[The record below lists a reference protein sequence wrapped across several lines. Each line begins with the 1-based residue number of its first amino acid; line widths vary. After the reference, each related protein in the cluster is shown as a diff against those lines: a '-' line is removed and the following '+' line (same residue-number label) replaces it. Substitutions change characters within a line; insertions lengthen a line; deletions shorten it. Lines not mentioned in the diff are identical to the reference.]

1 MRDSHEPI
9 SRMPLM
15 DSTNSKVYVL
25 KRAEAPVKP
34 LSRDYAQE
42 LNPQQLAAV
51 EVVDGPALVIAGA
64 GSGKTRVLVYRVAR
78 LIDMGVDPA
87 SILLLTFT
95 RKAAQEMLGR
105 VGLLIGPQSDRVMGG
120 TFHSVAN
127 VLLRRYGRAIGLEPG
142 FTILDRGDSEDL
154 VNLVRAQTG
163 LTETG
168 KRFPRKKT
176 IADLFSKC
184 ANTMQ
189 PLEDV
194 LLTEYSHFGEYLSE
208 LTKLQEAYESTKRQR
223 QLVDYDDLLTR
234 LRELLTVDEQA
245 RQTISAIYRYMLVD
259 EYQDTNRLQAD
270 VVRKLAATHENVMV
284 VGDDS
289 QSIYSFRGASFRNIM
304 EFPALFPGTRM
315 FKLEENYRST
325 QSILALANDILK
337 GATEKYSKTL
347 FTQKG
352 QGERPALVEVIGE
365 NSQSRFVA
373 QKILELREEGVP
385 LDEMAVLFRSSF
397 HAFDLEIELTKRD
410 VPFVKRGG
418 FKFLETAHVKDLLAH
433 LRIVY
438 NPLDTV
444 SWNRSLLLVDGVGQK
459 RSRDLLT
466 QLVGSEAPYEVLRQG
481 GGRSALGLRNL
492 AAALESVGNV
502 EDGSPADQVNRLLE
516 YYYPILK
523 EQYDDYPK
531 RIRDLEHLMVMAE
544 RYGALEEFLADVTLE
559 PPNESVTGIEAQ
571 DRDDERLVLSTIHSA
586 KGLEWRCVFVIWL
599 VDGRFPSSYSFLTE
613 EELEE
618 ERRLLYVAVTR
629 AKQFLYLTFPVQ
641 VYDKITGSV
650 LSKPSRFLDDVPAS
664 LVEPWSVVEHGE
676 PWR

>member
-15 DSTNSKVYVL
+15 DSTNSKIYVL

-127 VLLRRYGRAIGLEPG
+127 VLLRRYGRTIGLEPG

-194 LLTEYSHFGEYLSE
+194 LLTEYSHFGEYLGE
-208 LTKLQEAYESTKRQR
+208 LTKLQKAYESTKRQR

-289 QSIYSFRGASFRNIM
+289 QSIYSFRGATFRNIM

>member
-127 VLLRRYGRAIGLEPG
+127 VLLRRYGRTIGLEPG

-194 LLTEYSHFGEYLSE
+194 LLTEYSHFGEYLGE
-208 LTKLQEAYESTKRQR
+208 LTKLQKAYESTKRQR

-245 RQTISAIYRYMLVD
+245 RQTISAIYRSMLVD

-433 LRIVY
+433 LRIVH

>member
-1 MRDSHEPI
+1 M
-9 SRMPLM
+9 M
-15 DSTNSKVYVL
+15 DSVNAGSKLYVL
-25 KRAEAPVKP
+25 KRAEAPHKP

-78 LIDMGVDPA
+78 LIDTGIDPA

-127 VLLRRYGRAIGLEPG
+127 VLLRRHGRTIGLEPG

-154 VNLVRAQTG
+154 INLVRVQTG
-163 LTETG
+163 FTETG

-184 ANTMQ
+184 ANTRQ
-189 PLEDV
+189 SLEDV
-194 LLTEYSHFGEYLSE
+194 LFTDYSHFGEYLGE
-208 LTKLQEAYESTKRQR
+208 LTKLQQGYEATKRQR

-234 LRELLTVDEQA
+234 LLELLTVDERA
-245 RQTISAIYRYMLVD
+245 RLMVSETYRYMLVD

-270 VVRKLAATHENVMV
+270 VVRKLAATHENVMA

-289 QSIYSFRGASFRNIM
+289 QSIYSFRGATVRNIM
-304 EFPALFPGTRM
+304 DFPELFPGTRI

-325 QSILALANDILK
+325 QSILALANEIIQ
-337 GATEKYSKTL
+337 GATEKYSKAL

-352 QGERPALVEVIGE
+352 QGERPALVQTVGE
-365 NSQSRFVA
+365 SPQSRFVA

-385 LDEMAVLFRSSF
+385 LDDVAVLFRSSF
-397 HAFDLEIELTKRD
+397 HAFDLEIELAKRD
-410 VPFVKRGG
+410 LPFVKRGG
-418 FKFLETAHVKDLLAH
+418 FKFLETAHVKDVLAH
-433 LRIVY
+433 LRVIH

-459 RSRDLLT
+459 RARDLIA
-466 QLVGSEAPYEVLRQG
+466 QLANSEAPYETLRQG
-481 GGRSALGLRNL
+481 RGRTALLGLSNL
-492 AAALESVGNV
+492 AAALESVGSV
-502 EDGSPADQVNRLLE
+502 EDGSPQDQVHRLLE

-531 RIRDLEHLMVMAE
+531 RIRDLEHLLVMAE
-544 RYGALEEFLADVTLE
+544 RYGDLEGFLADVTLE
-559 PPNESVTGIEAQ
+559 PPDESVTGIEAP
-571 DRDDERLVLSTIHSA
+571 DREDERLVLSTIHSA

-599 VDGRFPSSYSFLTE
+599 VDGRFPSSYSFLTD

-629 AKQFLYLTFPVQ
+629 AKQCLYLTFPVQ

-664 LVEPWSVVEHGE
+664 LVESWNVVEDGE

>member
-1 MRDSHEPI
+1 
-9 SRMPLM
+9 M
-15 DSTNSKVYVL
+15 DSTDSKVYVL
-25 KRAEAPVKP
+25 KRAEAPVRP

-127 VLLRRYGRAIGLEPG
+127 VLLRRYGRTIGLEPG

-194 LLTEYSHFGEYLSE
+194 LLTEYSHFGEYLGE
-208 LTKLQEAYESTKRQR
+208 LTKLQKAYESTKRQR

-234 LRELLTVDEQA
+234 LRDLLAVDETA

-352 QGERPALVEVIGE
+352 QGERPALVQTVGE
-365 NSQSRFVA
+365 NSQSRFIA

-410 VPFVKRGG
+410 IPFVKRGG

-433 LRIVY
+433 LRIVH

-459 RSRDLLT
+459 RSRDLMA
-466 QLVGSEAPYEVLRQG
+466 QLVTSEAPYEVLRQG

-544 RYGALEEFLADVTLE
+544 RYGDLGRISCRSDARTARRE
-559 PPNESVTGIEAQ
+559 
-571 DRDDERLVLSTIHSA
+571 RDGYR
-586 KGLEWRCVFVIWL
+586 
-599 VDGRFPSSYSFLTE
+599 SSG
-613 EELEE
+613 
-618 ERRLLYVAVTR
+618 
-629 AKQFLYLTFPVQ
+629 P
-641 VYDKITGSV
+641 G
-650 LSKPSRFLDDVPAS
+650 
-664 LVEPWSVVEHGE
+664 
-676 PWR
+676 

>member
-1 MRDSHEPI
+1 
-9 SRMPLM
+9 M
-15 DSTNSKVYVL
+15 DSVNADSKVYVL
-25 KRAEAPVKP
+25 KRAEAPVTR

-120 TFHSVAN
+120 TFHSVGN
-127 VLLRRYGRAIGLEPG
+127 VLLRRYGRTIGLEPG

-154 VNLVRAQTG
+154 VNLVRTQTG
-163 LTETG
+163 FTETG

-176 IADLFSKC
+176 IVDLFSKC

-189 PLEDV
+189 SLEDV
-194 LLTEYSHFGEYLSE
+194 LFAEYSHFGEFLGE

-223 QLVDYDDLLTR
+223 QLVDYDDLLNR
-234 LRELLTVDEQA
+234 LRELLAVDERA
-245 RQTISAIYRYMLVD
+245 RLMISETYRYMLVD

-289 QSIYSFRGASFRNIM
+289 QSIYSFRGATFRNIM
-304 EFPALFPGTRM
+304 EFPELFPGARV

-325 QSILALANDILK
+325 QSILALANEVLK

-352 QGERPALVEVIGE
+352 QGERPALVQTVGE
-365 NSQSRFVA
+365 NPQSRFIA
-373 QKILELREEGVP
+373 QKVLELREEGVP
-385 LDEMAVLFRSSF
+385 LNEIAVLFRSSF
-397 HAFDLEIELTKRD
+397 HAFDLEIELAKWD
-410 VPFVKRGG
+410 IPFIKRGG
-418 FKFLETAHVKDLLAH
+418 FKFLETAHVKDVLAH
-433 LRIVY
+433 LRIVQ

-459 RSRDLLT
+459 RARDLIP
-466 QLVGSEAPYEVLRQG
+466 QLVISEAPYEVLRQG
-481 GGRSALGLRNL
+481 GGRAGLGLSNL
-492 AAALESVGNV
+492 AAALASVGSV

-531 RIRDLEHLMVMAE
+531 RIRDLEHLLVMAE
-544 RYGALEEFLADVTLE
+544 RYGDLEAFLADVTLE
-559 PPNESVTGIEAQ
+559 PPDESVAGVEVA

-641 VYDKITGSV
+641 VYDKVTGSV

-664 LVEPWSVVEHGE
+664 LVEPWNVIENGE

>member
-1 MRDSHEPI
+1 
-9 SRMPLM
+9 M
-15 DSTNSKVYVL
+15 DSDSKVYVL

-127 VLLRRYGRAIGLEPG
+127 VLLRRYGRTIGLEPG

-194 LLTEYSHFGEYLSE
+194 LLTEYSHFGEYLGE
-208 LTKLQEAYESTKRQR
+208 LTKLQKAYESTKRQR

-234 LRELLTVDEQA
+234 LRDLLAVDETA

-352 QGERPALVEVIGE
+352 QGERPALVQTVGE
-365 NSQSRFVA
+365 NSQSRFIA

-410 VPFVKRGG
+410 IPFVKRGG

-433 LRIVY
+433 LRIVH

-459 RSRDLLT
+459 RSRDLMA
-466 QLVGSEAPYEVLRQG
+466 QLVTSEAPYEVLRQG

-544 RYGALEEFLADVTLE
+544 RYGALEEFLADLTLE
-559 PPNESVTGIEAQ
+559 PPNESVTAIETP

-641 VYDKITGSV
+641 VYDKVTGSV

-664 LVEPWSVVEHGE
+664 LVEPWNVVEHGE

>member
-1 MRDSHEPI
+1 
-9 SRMPLM
+9 M
-15 DSTNSKVYVL
+15 DSVNADSKVYVL
-25 KRAEAPVKP
+25 KRAAAPVKP
-34 LSRDYAQE
+34 LSRNYAQE

-127 VLLRRYGRAIGLEPG
+127 VLLRRYGRTIGLEPG

-163 LTETG
+163 FTGTG

-194 LLTEYSHFGEYLSE
+194 LFADYSHFGEYLGE
-208 LTKLQEAYESTKRQR
+208 LTKLHEAYESTKRQR
-223 QLVDYDDLLTR
+223 QLVDYDDLLAR
-234 LRELLTVDEQA
+234 LRELLAVDEQV
-245 RQTISAIYRYMLVD
+245 RLMISEMYRYILVD

-270 VVRKLAATHENVMV
+270 LVRKLAANHENVMV

-289 QSIYSFRGASFRNIM
+289 QSIYSFRGATFRNIM
-304 EFPALFPGTRM
+304 EFPALFPGTGI

-325 QSILALANDILK
+325 QSILALANEILK

-352 QGERPALVEVIGE
+352 QGERPALVQTLGE
-365 NSQSRFVA
+365 NTQSRFVA

-385 LDEMAVLFRSSF
+385 LDDVAVLFRSSF
-397 HAFDLEIELTKRD
+397 HTFDLEIELAKRD
-410 VPFVKRGG
+410 IPFVKRGG
-418 FKFLETAHVKDLLAH
+418 FKFLETAHVKDVIAH
-433 LRIVY
+433 LRVVQ

-459 RSRDLLT
+459 RARDLIP
-466 QLVGSEAPYEVLRQG
+466 QLATGEAPYEVLRQG
-481 GGRSALGLRNL
+481 GGRAALGLRNL
-492 AAALESVGNV
+492 AAALESVGAV

-531 RIRDLEHLMVMAE
+531 RIRDLEHLVVMAE
-544 RYGALEEFLADVTLE
+544 RYGDLEEFLADLTLE
-559 PPNESVTGIEAQ
+559 PPDESVTGIEAP

-641 VYDKITGSV
+641 VYDKVTGSV
-650 LSKPSRFLDDVPAS
+650 LSKPSRFLDDVPSS
-664 LVEPWSVVEHGE
+664 LVEPWSVVENEE

>member
-1 MRDSHEPI
+1 
-9 SRMPLM
+9 M
-15 DSTNSKVYVL
+15 DSVKADSKVYVL
-25 KRAEAPVKP
+25 KRAEAPVRP

-78 LIDMGVDPA
+78 LIDVGVDPA

-127 VLLRRYGRAIGLEPG
+127 ALLRRFGQTIGLNQG

-154 VNLVRAQTG
+154 INLVRAQTG

-176 IADLFSKC
+176 IADLFSRC

-189 PLEDV
+189 SLEAV
-194 LLTEYSHFGEYLSE
+194 LFAEYSHFGEYLVE

-234 LRELLTVDEQA
+234 LRDLLTVDERA
-245 RQTISAIYRYMLVD
+245 RVMISETYRYLLVD

-289 QSIYSFRGASFRNIM
+289 QSIYSFRGATFRNIM
-304 EFPALFPGTRM
+304 EFPALFPGTRL

-325 QSILALANDILK
+325 KSILALANDVIK
-337 GATEKYSKTL
+337 GATEQYSKTL
-347 FTQKG
+347 FTQNG
-352 QGERPALVEVIGE
+352 QGERPALVQTVGE
-365 NSQSRFVA
+365 HPQSRFVA

-385 LDEMAVLFRSSF
+385 LDEIAVLFRSSF
-397 HAFDLEIELTKRD
+397 HAFDLELELAKRD

-418 FKFLETAHVKDLLAH
+418 FKFLETAHVKDVLAH
-433 LRIVY
+433 LRVIH
-438 NPLDTV
+438 NPLDTI

-459 RSRDLLT
+459 RARDLLP
-466 QLVGSEAPYEVLRQG
+466 QLVSEAPYEVLRQG
-481 GGRSALGLRNL
+481 GGRAALGLSNL
-492 AAALESVGNV
+492 ASALESVAHV
-502 EDGSPADQVNRLLE
+502 EDGSPSDQVSCLLD

-544 RYGALEEFLADVTLE
+544 RYGDLDAFLADVTLE
-559 PPNESVTGIEAQ
+559 PPDESMADIEAP

-599 VDGRFPSSYSFLTE
+599 VDGRFPSSYSLLTE

-629 AKQFLYLTFPVQ
+629 AKQLLYLTFPVQ
-641 VYDKITGSV
+641 VYDKVTGSV
-650 LSKPSRFLDDVPAS
+650 LSKPSRFLDDVSAS
-664 LVEPWSVVEHGE
+664 LVEAWSVVEDGE
-676 PWR
+676 SWR

>member
-15 DSTNSKVYVL
+15 DSTNSKIYVL

-194 LLTEYSHFGEYLSE
+194 LLTEYSHFGEYLGE
-208 LTKLQEAYESTKRQR
+208 LTKLQKAYESTKRQR

-676 PWR
+676 SWR

>member
-664 LVEPWSVVEHGE
+664 LVEPWNVVEHGE
-676 PWR
+676 SWR

>member
-127 VLLRRYGRAIGLEPG
+127 VLLRRYGRTIGLEPG

-194 LLTEYSHFGEYLSE
+194 LLTEYSHFGEYLGE
-208 LTKLQEAYESTKRQR
+208 LTKLQKAYESTKRQR

-433 LRIVY
+433 LRIVH